1 MIKFLLCTIFIIY
14 VNGFSFNSLVR
25 RENRLYMS
33 DSSFTNSLTKNVK
46 KVLATTLIASST
58 TFMTAPNNIVLA
70 DDIYKPSP
78 WDSKLEYS
86 IVKNG
91 PPGDIAKTGE
101 NVAIRFKG
109 TYNSIVFD
117 DIFSSAEPYYYRAGV
132 GGILKGMDDAVLHMK
147 VGDRWKLK
155 FSGDLS
161 FEKMKPSSPGKPRIP
176 AGAPVEYEVEL
187 VEIPGRMEDYI
198 ADYE

>member
-1 MIKFLLCTIFIIY
+1 
-14 VNGFSFNSLVR
+14 
-25 RENRLYMS
+25 MS
-33 DSSFTNSLTKNVK
+33 DSSSTNSLSQNVK
-46 KVLATTLIASST
+46 KMLASTLIATST
-58 TFMTAPNNIVLA
+58 TFMTLPNNMVLA
-70 DDIYKPSP
+70 DDVYKTSP
-78 WDSKLEYS
+78 WESKLEYS

-91 PPGDIAKTGE
+91 PPGEIAKVGE

-109 TYNSIVFD
+109 TYNGKVFD
-117 DIFSSAEPYYYRAGV
+117 DIFESAEPYYYRAGV
-132 GGILKGMDDAVLHMK
+132 GGILKGMDDAVTHMK